1 MSLRER
7 KKAETRTAI
16 ADAAAQLFSERGF
29 HHVTVGEVA
38 EAAGVS
44 KQTVFN
50 HFANKEELVFDRAA
64 EVEEIIVA
72 TVRDRPAGTTTVEAF
87 KAMTRA
93 FWTRVDDL
101 AADRPQAGF
110 FLIVERTPALQAY
123 QRELGARI
131 VDRVEHEIRT
141 EARARPDDLRPRY
154 AAASLC
160 GIHFGVAD
168 IFRTHVAAGD
178 PPSQFLKALLRRADE
193 AYNMLADGVGAYP
206 ER

>member
-16 ADAAAQLFSERGF
+16 ADAAAQLFTERGF
-29 HHVTVGEVA
+29 HEVTVGEVA

-44 KQTVFN
+44 KQTIFN
-50 HFANKEELVFDRAA
+50 HFPNKEELVFDRAA

-72 TVRDRPAGTTTVEAF
+72 AVRDRAPGTTAVSAF
-87 KAMTRA
+87 KALTRA
-93 FWTRVDDL
+93 FWGRIGEL
-101 AADRPQAGF
+101 AEDRPQAGF
-110 FLIVERTPALQAY
+110 FVIVERTPALKAY
-123 QRELGARI
+123 ERELASRI
-131 VDRVEHEIRT
+131 VERVEQVIR
-141 EARARPDDLRPRY
+141 EQARARPDDLRPRF

-160 GIHFGVAD
+160 GIHFGVAT
-168 IFRTHVAAGD
+168 IFRSHVAAGD
-178 PPSQFLKALLRRADE
+178 RPSQFLKALLRRADE

>member
-16 ADAAAQLFSERGF
+16 ADAAAQLFTERGF

-44 KQTVFN
+44 KQTIFN

-72 TVRDRPAGTTTVEAF
+72 AIRDRAPGTTAVQAF
-87 KAMTRA
+87 KALTRA
-93 FWTRVDDL
+93 FWERVGDL
-101 AADRPQAGF
+101 AEDRPQAGF
-110 FLIVERTPALQAY
+110 FVIVERTPALQAY

-131 VDRVEHEIRT
+131 VDRVEDAIRT
-141 EARARPDDLRPRY
+141 EARAKPDDLRPRY
-154 AAASLC
+154 VAASLC

-168 IFRTHVAAGD
+168 IFRRHIAAGD
-178 PPSQFLKALLRRADE
+178 SPSQFLKALLRRADE
-193 AYNMLADGVGAYP
+193 AYNMLADGVGPYP

>member
-16 ADAAAQLFSERGF
+16 ADAAAQLFTARGF
-29 HHVTVGEVA
+29 HEVTVGEVA

-64 EVEEIIVA
+64 EVEEIIVRA
-72 TVRDRPAGTTTVEAF
+72 VRDRPAGTTAVDAF
-87 KAMTRA
+87 RQMTRG
-93 FWTRVDDL
+93 FWSRVGEL

-110 FLIVERTPALQAY
+110 FLIVERTPALKAY
-123 QRELGARI
+123 ERELASRI
-131 VDRVEHEIRT
+131 VERVEQVIR
-141 EARARPDDLRPRY
+141 EQARARPDDLRPRF

-160 GIHFGVAD
+160 GIHFGVAG
-168 IFRTHVAAGD
+168 IFRTHIAAGE
-178 PPSQFLKALLRRADE
+178 PPSEFLKALLRRADE

>member
-16 ADAAAQLFSERGF
+16 ADAAAQLFTERGF
-29 HHVTVGEVA
+29 HEVTVGEVA

-64 EVEEIIVA
+64 EVEAIIVA
-72 TVRDRPAGTTTVEAF
+72 AVRDRPEGTTAVQAF

-93 FWTRVDDL
+93 FWSRVGDL
-101 AADRPQAGF
+101 AEDRPQSGF
-110 FLIVERTPALQAY
+110 FAIVEGTPALKAY
-123 QRELGARI
+123 ERELAARI
-131 VDRVEHEIRT
+131 VDRVEQVIR
-141 EARARPDDLRPRY
+141 EQARARPDDLRPRF

-160 GIHFGVAD
+160 GIHFGVAA
-168 IFRTHVAAGD
+168 IFRTRAVAGER
-178 PPSQFLKALLRRADE
+178 PSEFLKALLRRADE
-193 AYNMLADGVGAYP
+193 AYNMLADGVGSYP

>member
-16 ADAAAQLFSERGF
+16 ADAAAALFAARGF
-29 HHVTVGEVA
+29 HEVTVGEVA

-72 TVRDRPAGTTTVEAF
+72 TVRDRPAGTTAVQAF
-87 KAMTRA
+87 KQMTRA
-93 FWTRVDDL
+93 FWGRVEEL
-101 AADRPQAGF
+101 PADRPQSGF
-110 FLIVERTPALQAY
+110 FAIVERTPALQAY

-131 VDRVEHEIRT
+131 VDRVEATIRA

-154 AAASLC
+154 VAASLC
-160 GIHFGVAD
+160 GIHSGVGD
-168 IFRTHVAAGD
+168 IFRRHVAAGE
-178 PPSQFLKALLRRADE
+178 PPSAFLKALLRRADE

>member
-16 ADAAAQLFSERGF
+16 ADTAARLFTERGF

-44 KQTVFN
+44 KQTIFN

-72 TVRDRPAGTTTVEAF
+72 AVRDRPAGTTAVAAF

-93 FWTRVDDL
+93 FWGRVRDL
-101 AADRPQAGF
+101 DLDRPQAGF
-110 FLIVERTPALQAY
+110 FVIVETTPALQAY

-131 VDRVEHEIRT
+131 VDRVEAAIRE
-141 EARARPDDLRPRY
+141 EARAKPDDLRPRY
-154 AAASLC
+154 VAASLC
-160 GIHFGVAD
+160 GIHFGVSD
-168 IFRTHVAAGD
+168 VFRRHVAAGE
-178 PPSQFLKALLRRADE
+178 PPSAFLKALLRRADE
-193 AYNMLADGVGAYP
+193 AYNMLGEGVGAYP